1 MWTHVGSTR
10 EDYSVRETLNFYP
23 KVYMRSNAMPFSAAC
38 ISDTGENVMIYF
50 VIGFVVLFVL
60 MLAVGI
66 NDPTGG
72 TSMKGWCYQ
81 YLVVALVFD
90 ALALFALFYQSELLT
105 QLLLGVAAG
114 SATVLGIHVAH
125 HISEENAGHAHEH

>member
-1 MWTHVGSTR
+1 MI
-10 EDYSVRETLNFYP
+10 ENFL
-23 KVYMRSNAMPFSAAC
+23 
-38 ISDTGENVMIYF
+38 YF
-50 VIGFVVLFVL
+50 AIGFVVLFVL
-60 MLAVGI
+60 MLFVGI

-90 ALALFALFYQSELLT
+90 ALAVFALFYQNDMLIN
-105 QLLLGVAAG
+105 LLLGTAAG

-125 HISEENAGHAHEH
+125 HIKEENEGHGHEH

>member
-1 MWTHVGSTR
+1 
-10 EDYSVRETLNFYP
+10 
-23 KVYMRSNAMPFSAAC
+23 
-38 ISDTGENVMIYF
+38 MIYF
-50 VIGFVVLFVL
+50 IIGFAVLFIL
-60 MLAVGI
+60 MLLVGI
-66 NDPTGG
+66 NDPSGG

-90 ALALFALFYQSELLT
+90 ALAVFALFYQSEMLT

-125 HISEENAGHAHEH
+125 HISKENEEH

>member
-1 MWTHVGSTR
+1 VKN
-10 EDYSVRETLNFYP
+10 LIF
-23 KVYMRSNAMPFSAAC
+23 F
-38 ISDTGENVMIYF
+38 I
-50 VIGFVVLFVL
+50 IGFVVLFVL
-60 MLAVGI
+60 MLFVGI

-81 YLVVALVFD
+81 YLVVAIVFD
-90 ALALFALFYQSELLT
+90 VLAFLALFFQNDTLT

-125 HISEENAGHAHEH
+125 HIKEENEGIDH

>member
-1 MWTHVGSTR
+1 
-10 EDYSVRETLNFYP
+10 
-23 KVYMRSNAMPFSAAC
+23 
-38 ISDTGENVMIYF
+38 
-50 VIGFVVLFVL
+50 
-60 MLAVGI
+60 MLCVGI

-81 YLVVALVFD
+81 YLAVAIVFD
-90 ALALFALFYQSELLT
+90 VLAVLALFYQNDILT

-125 HISEENAGHAHEH
+125 HIKEGNEENH

>member
-1 MWTHVGSTR
+1 MSTGGKK
-10 EDYSVRETLNFYP
+10 L
-23 KVYMRSNAMPFSAAC
+23 
-38 ISDTGENVMIYF
+38 IYF
-50 VIGFVVLFVL
+50 LIGFVVLFVL
-60 MLAVGI
+60 MLFVGI

-90 ALALFALFYQSELLT
+90 VLAVFAVFYQHDLLT
-105 QLLLGVAAG
+105 EILLGVAAG

-125 HISEENAGHAHEH
+125 HIKEENEGHGH

>member
-1 MWTHVGSTR
+1 
-10 EDYSVRETLNFYP
+10 
-23 KVYMRSNAMPFSAAC
+23 
-38 ISDTGENVMIYF
+38 MIYF

-60 MLAVGI
+60 MLFVGI
-66 NDPTGG
+66 NDPTGE

-81 YLVVALVFD
+81 YLVIALVYD
-90 ALALFALFYQSELLT
+90 AFAIFSLFYQNDSLT

-125 HISEENAGHAHEH
+125 HIKEEKTH

>member
-1 MWTHVGSTR
+1 M
-10 EDYSVRETLNFYP
+10 
-23 KVYMRSNAMPFSAAC
+23 
-38 ISDTGENVMIYF
+38 
-50 VIGFVVLFVL
+50 LF
-60 MLAVGI
+60 VGI

-81 YLVVALVFD
+81 YLVVAIVFD
-90 ALALFALFYQSELLT
+90 VLAVLALFYQNDILT

-125 HISEENAGHAHEH
+125 HIKEGNEENH

>member
-1 MWTHVGSTR
+1 M
-10 EDYSVRETLNFYP
+10 
-23 KVYMRSNAMPFSAAC
+23 
-38 ISDTGENVMIYF
+38 
-50 VIGFVVLFVL
+50 VIFVL
-60 MLAVGI
+60 MLLVGI

-90 ALALFALFYQSELLT
+90 ALAVFALFYQNETLI

-125 HISEENAGHAHEH
+125 HISEENKGQGQ

>member
-1 MWTHVGSTR
+1 MQCPFQQR
-10 EDYSVRETLNFYP
+10 IADY
-23 KVYMRSNAMPFSAAC
+23 
-38 ISDTGENVMIYF
+38 GENVMIYF

-90 ALALFALFYQSELLT
+90 AFAVFALFYQSELLT

-125 HISEENAGHAHEH
+125 HISGENAGHGHEH

>member
-1 MWTHVGSTR
+1 
-10 EDYSVRETLNFYP
+10 L
-23 KVYMRSNAMPFSAAC
+23 
-38 ISDTGENVMIYF
+38 IYF
-50 VIGFVVLFVL
+50 LVGFVVLFVL
-60 MLAVGI
+60 MLLVGI

-90 ALALFALFYQSELLT
+90 ALAVFALIYQNALLT
-105 QLLLGVAAG
+105 ELLLGVAAG

-125 HISEENAGHAHEH
+125 HIQEENEGHGHSH